1 MADQINMRANSTA
14 PPALFQPFKNNNIF
28 RLDEGYSEETRSQAG
43 SELPIDARM
52 SEVMDADGSLPSLLP
67 EWTGNM
73 NESARSG
80 MFLCIYFIS
89 LLRAPYMRLHDGR
102 LPAVISSWNI
112 MSENF

>member
-1 MADQINMRANSTA
+1 MADQINMRANGTA

-43 SELPIDARM
+43 SELPMDARM

-73 NESARSG
+73 SESARSG
-80 MFLCIYFIS
+80 MFLFHPSHISTASFLHVACITVDS
-89 LLRAPYMRLHDGR
+89 MQ
-102 LPAVISSWNI
+102 
-112 MSENF
+112 